1 MDRLRLAMS
10 PKMAY
15 LLTDQVPESK
25 DTQDTHGRRVQ
36 EDTHAVPELTEQ
48 SCLEPRNDGRV
59 TKT

>member
-1 MDRLRLAMS
+1 
-10 PKMAY
+10 MAY